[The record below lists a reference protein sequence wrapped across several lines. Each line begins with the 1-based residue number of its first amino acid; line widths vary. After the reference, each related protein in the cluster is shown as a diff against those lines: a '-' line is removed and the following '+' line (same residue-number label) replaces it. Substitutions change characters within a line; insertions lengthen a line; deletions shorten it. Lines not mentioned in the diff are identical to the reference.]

1 MKGRAGKLLHPPLLP
16 VGVLMEQQDLN
27 GILLMN
33 KPQGFTSHDVV
44 AKLRGILHTRRIGHG
59 GTLDPMA
66 TGVLPV
72 FVGGATR
79 AADFAAAQDKEYIAG
94 FTLGYATDTQDTTG
108 ETTGIS
114 GKYASLAAVRARLA
128 HFQGA
133 QQQLPPMYSAV
144 KVNGR
149 KLYDLARKGKEVE
162 RAPRDIFIRE
172 MELLDFDEDAQK
184 GRFRV
189 VASKGAYVRTIVHDF
204 GEALGTL
211 AVMHSLV
218 RTRSGTY
225 PLAETVGFAEVER
238 AMQDGTISALLRPAD
253 SLFLKHPAVRLTGEG
268 AERAARGAV
277 VFPRMARGLPG
288 TEGTLVRVYEGDRFL
303 MLGQV
308 RALDKGGMGLFVY
321 KNFR

>member
-1 MKGRAGKLLHPPLLP
+1 
-16 VGVLMEQQDLN
+16 MEQQDLN

-72 FVGGATR
+72 FVGGATK

-108 ETTGIS
+108 ETTEVS

-172 MELLDFDEDAQK
+172 IELLDFDEDAQK
-184 GRFRV
+184 GWFRV
-189 VASKGAYVRTIVHDF
+189 VASKGTYVRTIVHDF

-225 PLAETVGFAEVER
+225 PLAETVGFTEVER
-238 AMQDGTISALLRPAD
+238 AMQDGGISALLRPTD
-253 SLFLKHPAVRLTGEG
+253 SLFLEHPAVRLTEEG

-277 VFPRMARGLPG
+277 VFPRMARGLPE
-288 TEGTLVRVYEGDRFL
+288 TEGTLVRVYKGDRFL

>member
-1 MKGRAGKLLHPPLLP
+1 MKGRAEKLLHPPLLP

-72 FVGGATR
+72 FVGGATK

-108 ETTGIS
+108 ETTEVS

-172 MELLDFDEDAQK
+172 IELLDFDEDAQK
-184 GRFRV
+184 GWFRV
-189 VASKGAYVRTIVHDF
+189 VASKGTYVRTIVHDF

-225 PLAETVGFAEVER
+225 PLAETVGFTEVER
-238 AMQDGTISALLRPAD
+238 AMQDGGISALLRPTD
-253 SLFLKHPAVRLTGEG
+253 SLFLEHPAVRLTEEG

-277 VFPRMARGLPG
+277 VFPRMARGLPE
-288 TEGTLVRVYEGDRFL
+288 TEGTLVRVYKGDRFL

>member
-1 MKGRAGKLLHPPLLP
+1 M
-16 VGVLMEQQDLN
+16 Q
-27 GILLMN
+27 GILIVD
-33 KPQGFTSHDVV
+33 KPMEWTSFDVI
-44 AKLRGILHTRRIGHG
+44 AKLRGILGTRKLGHS

-72 FVGGATR
+72 FCGGASKAVDLQLDHTKTYCAR
-79 AADFAAAQDKEYIAG
+79 LR
-94 FTLGYATDTQDTTG
+94 LGMQTDTGDVTG
-108 ETTGIS
+108 TVLETAPVTAGE
-114 GKYASLAAVRARLA
+114 KELLAVLPRFLGP
-128 HFQGA
+128 QM
-133 QQQLPPMYSAV
+133 QTPPMYSAV

-238 AMQDGTISALLRPAD
+238 AMQDGTISALLRPTD

-277 VFPRMARGLPG
+277 VFPRMARGLPE